1 MLYLQSKIIIGEFK
15 KNLQKQNKLSILRR
29 VKKDKMALKLGQIA
43 PDFILKGTSGT
54 ELKPSRDL
62 EGKSFILYFY
72 PKDFTRVCTAEACEF
87 RDQFAAF
94 RDLDIP
100 VFGVSRD
107 DLATHEK
114 FKKQFN
120 LPFELLSD
128 TSGKVCQKYDALV
141 PLIKMPKRITYLI
154 DAEMKIAGVFSDMF
168 ESKGHI
174 ESMLKKLNK

>member
-114 FKKQFN
+114 
-120 LPFELLSD
+120 
-128 TSGKVCQKYDALV
+128 
-141 PLIKMPKRITYLI
+141 
-154 DAEMKIAGVFSDMF
+154 
-168 ESKGHI
+168 
-174 ESMLKKLNK
+174 